1 MIALAPMEGLADYL
15 LRRLLTQVGGYDFL
29 VSEFIRVTDSVLPR
43 KTFFRMC
50 GELEHGSQTLS
61 GTSVIVQLL
70 GSDPQRLAQNA
81 ARLSSLAPHGID
93 LNFGC
98 PAKTVNRHGGGAMLL
113 ADPERMFQ
121 IVSAVRA
128 AMPEHLPLSAKMR
141 LGISDKS
148 LAMDA
153 AQAIAAGGAA
163 RLVVHARTRDE
174 GYKPPAHWEWIA
186 KIQSSIHIPVMANG
200 EIWTPQDYRRCV
212 AESGLT
218 AVMLGRGAVAD
229 PFLALRIQGL
239 ASETPTPDE
248 WRWVLVWLTE
258 YWEAAQAATRPAYAS
273 GRLKSWLNWV
283 RRTWSEGEELFQALR
298 LLRDHA
304 AVSRVL
310 ADARLQFAVDGEP

>member
-15 LRRLLTQVGGYDFL
+15 LRRLLTQAGDFDFL

-43 KTFFRMC
+43 KVFFRMC
-50 GELEHGSQTLS
+50 GELAHGSRTLS

-81 ARLSSLAPHGID
+81 ARLAGYAPHGID

-121 IVSAVRA
+121 IVAAVRA
-128 AMPEHLPLSAKMR
+128 ALPEYVPLSAKMR
-141 LGISDKS
+141 LGIADKS
-148 LAMDA
+148 LALDA

-174 GYKPPAHWEWIA
+174 GYKPPAHWAWIA
-186 KIQSSIHIPVMANG
+186 KIDDAIATPVMANG
-200 EIWTPQDYRRCV
+200 EIWTVADYRRCV

-218 AVMLGRGAVAD
+218 AAMLGRGAVAD
-229 PFLALRIQGL
+229 PFLSLRIKGN
-239 ASETPTPDE
+239 APETPTPEE
-248 WRWVLVWLTE
+248 WAQVLAWLLQ
-258 YWEAAQAATRPAYAS
+258 YWQQTQAATRPFYAS
-273 GRLKSWLNWV
+273 GRLKSWLNWL
-283 RRTWSEGEELFQALR
+283 RRTWTEAEDLFQALR
-298 LLRDHA
+298 LLRDPA
-304 AVSRVL
+304 AVSQVL
-310 ADARLQFAVDGEP
+310 AQARAQANI